1 MTPGNQVQFETVSRQ
16 IISVD
21 IVFISATTACQR
33 VGHELAN
40 LKRKYFVFAALMV
53 N

>member
-1 MTPGNQVQFETVSRQ
+1 MTPGNQVQFETVPRQ

-21 IVFISATTACQR
+21 VVFISATTANQR